1 MPTQYTVER
10 FVALVEAGANV
21 EAIEEFYA
29 ASATVQ
35 ENDQPPRVGR
45 QALVEHERKSL
56 ASVRSLRSTCVR
68 PMFIAGDFV
77 VLRWV
82 FEYESTRGNRT
93 RFEELAYQRWLDQRI
108 VEEKFFYDPSQ
119 FKSATD

>member
-29 ASATVQ
+29 LSATVQ

-56 ASVRSLRSTCVR
+56 ASVRTLRSTCVR

-82 FEYESTRGNRT
+82 FEYESTRGSRT
-93 RFEELAYQRWLDQRI
+93 RLEELAYQRWLDQRI